1 MKEEIRAL
9 LEDILPLVNFDSD
22 FLFSELDSLGIT
34 AILMTLSQKYN
45 IVLEVE
51 DATPKNLR
59 DLDSI
64 VAMVERK
71 VAQKNQG
78 KERTRD
84 KFSHS
89 HIL

>member
-9 LEDILPLVNFDSD
+9 LEEILPLVNFDSD

-78 KERTRD
+78 K
-84 KFSHS
+84 
-89 HIL
+89 

>member
-71 VAQKNQG
+71 VAQKHQG
-78 KERTRD
+78 K
-84 KFSHS
+84 
-89 HIL
+89 

>member
-59 DLDSI
+59 NLDSI

-78 KERTRD
+78 K
-84 KFSHS
+84 
-89 HIL
+89 

>member
-9 LEDILPLVNFDSD
+9 LEDILPLMNFDSD

-51 DATPKNLR
+51 DATPKNLKN
-59 DLDSI
+59 LDSI

-78 KERTRD
+78 K
-84 KFSHS
+84 
-89 HIL
+89 

>member
-71 VAQKNQG
+71 VEQKNQG
-78 KERTRD
+78 K
-84 KFSHS
+84 
-89 HIL
+89 